1 MWKDWIRPL
10 VRPLPQWSVVAV
22 ASPQQ
27 AVVASL
33 RWNGATADV
42 TTDHTVASLRPL
54 TIATSLDAGPRA
66 VLEYRDR
73 ASGRLLGVLRLA
85 REATVS
91 TGGNTLTLYR
101 VAAGRHR
108 CLVWPLRP
116 WNTWLQNRLMQRNTS
131 SPHSLMAP
139 AATQQ
144 LMIAYLCPRPVILV
158 SVDAPGHRNIF
169 PMDLIGPLGRS
180 GLFALALHSTNVSV
194 PAMRASHRVALS
206 CMPATMKDAVYAL
219 GVHHKQPLPDWT
231 ALPFPLR
238 RSRAFGIPAV
248 AAALRIRELDI
259 VHSEEIG
266 SHTLFLG
273 RIVSEETLT
282 EEPQLHHTAGF
293 HQAYRRWRGTP
304 FAEVRPA

>member
-1 MWKDWIRPL
+1 MWKDWIRPF

-27 AVVASL
+27 AVVANL
-33 RWNGATADV
+33 RWGGATADV

-54 TIATSLDAGPRA
+54 TIATSLDAGSRA

-73 ASGRLLGVLRLA
+73 ASGRLLGALQLA
-85 REATVS
+85 RAATVS
-91 TGGNTLTLYR
+91 TEGSTLALYH
-101 VAAGRHR
+101 VAAGGHR
-108 CLVWPLRP
+108 CLLWPLRP

-139 AATQQ
+139 VATQQ

-158 SVDAPGHRNIF
+158 SVDAPGHHNIF

-180 GLFALALHSTNVSV
+180 GLFALALRSTNVSV
-194 PAMRASHRVALS
+194 PVMRESRRVALS
-206 CMPATMKDAVYAL
+206 CMPAAMKDAVYAL
-219 GVHHKQPLPDWT
+219 SVQHRQPLPDWA

-238 RSRAFGIPAV
+238 RSRTFGIPVA

-259 VHSEEIG
+259 VHSEEVG
-266 SHTLFLG
+266 SHTFFLG
-273 RIVSEETLT
+273 RIVSEEALAQDA
-282 EEPQLHHTAGF
+282 QLHHTAGF
-293 HQAYRRWRGTP
+293 HQAWRRRRGKP
-304 FAEVRPA
+304 FAEVRSA